1 MGYRKVGHLEQIGYV
16 LRWMI
21 GGRKT
26 MFLTKEQRARRFLR
40 EVLELVKMAATT
52 MAAIYFFM
60 LLFGLA

>member
-21 GGRKT
+21 GRKRA

-40 EVLELVKMAATT
+40 ELLELVKIAATT
-52 MAAIYFFM
+52 MAAIFFFM
-60 LLFGLA
+60 LLLGLA

>member
-1 MGYRKVGHLEQIGYV
+1 
-16 LRWMI
+16 
-21 GGRKT
+21 

-40 EVLELVKMAATT
+40 DVLDLVKMAATT